1 MDQEARRQ
9 MARSI
14 EVVEDLDA
22 LEPDRR
28 FRATASILDPLTA
41 PMLTEFRREVRSR
54 FQANCPRLLCAKC
67 RKPVYV
73 SLSGVGITDHRDGR
87 DAFFAHHAGTADACE
102 WSTVSQNPRDIDR
115 QKYGGA
121 SEGIQHQRLKA
132 MLAAMLEVDPEFRD
146 VQVEHVISRPP
157 KWRKPDVSATFLDGP
172 IAFDLQLA
180 TTQLPAIVAREEFYA
195 QHGIRYVW
203 VTSTNDAVNLA
214 KQSFQDIYWNSNAQ
228 IFGVDSHA
236 EETTRASGEL
246 HLWVLSISPRFDA
259 MGLRTVWERRL
270 VPRSKIDWATL
281 TGRPVYRGADFEA
294 SVRDLIESRL
304 AEPRKCLL
312 NLVRDARQQAEAGHA
327 WDEIAAALDA
337 PPWLRAQDDRAFKA
351 IGVLATAAAGKKMDA
366 SRFPFDALT
375 SIFNDFLE
383 TKACRGWTTA
393 LQHIAAAHQNDHL
406 LSAASTQAK
415 IKRNLSEDHP
425 DLARRYAA
433 MLDIL
438 FPRSARS
445 RISGPPMEIVDVQ

>member
-28 FRATASILDPLTA
+28 FRGTTSLLDPLSA
-41 PMLTEFRREVRSR
+41 PMLAQFRRAVRLR
-54 FQANCPRLLCAKC
+54 YQANKPRLLCAKC
-67 RKPVYV
+67 SKPVYV
-73 SLSGVGITDHRDGR
+73 SLSGVGIADHRDGR
-87 DAFFAHHAGTADACE
+87 DAFFAHHAGTAEACE
-102 WSTVSQNPRDIDR
+102 WSTVSQDPRDIDR

-132 MLAAMLEVDPEFRD
+132 MLATMLEADPAFRG

-157 KWRKPDVSATFLDGP
+157 KWRKPDVSATFLEGL

-180 TTQLPAIVAREEFYA
+180 TTQFPAIIAREEFYA

-214 KQSFQDIYWNSNAQ
+214 KQAFQDIYWNNNAQ
-228 IFGVDSHA
+228 IFGVDRHA
-236 EETTRASGEL
+236 EAATRATGEL

-270 VPRSKIDWATL
+270 VPRSKVDWATP
-281 TGRPVYRGADFEA
+281 TGRPLYPGVDFEA
-294 SVRDLIESRL
+294 SVRDLIENRF
-304 AEPRKCLL
+304 AEPRKRLFT
-312 NLVRDARQQAEAGHA
+312 LVREQRRQAEAGAA

-337 PPWLRAQDDRAFKA
+337 PLWLQAQDDRAFKA
-351 IGVLATAAAGKKMDA
+351 IGVLATAAAGRKMDA
-366 SRFPFDALT
+366 SRFASEALT
-375 SIFNDFLE
+375 SIFNDLLE

-393 LQHIAAAHQNDHL
+393 LLQIAATHKNEHL
-406 LSAASTQAK
+406 LSPASTHEK

-433 MLDIL
+433 ILDIL
-438 FPRSARS
+438 FPKSARS
-445 RISGPPMEIVDVQ
+445 RLSGSPMEIVDVS

>member
-1 MDQEARRQ
+1 MDQEATRQ

-22 LEPDRR
+22 LEPGRR

-54 FQANCPRLLCAKC
+54 YQANKPRLLCAKC
-67 RKPVYV
+67 GKPVYV
-73 SLSGVGITDHRDGR
+73 SLSGVGIADHRDGR

-195 QHGIRYVW
+195 QHGIRFVW

-214 KQSFQDIYWNSNAQ
+214 KQSFQDIYWNNSAQ

-236 EETTRASGEL
+236 EAVTRASGEL
-246 HLWVLSISPRFDA
+246 HLWVLRISPQLDA

-270 VPRSKIDWATL
+270 VPRSNIDWATE
-281 TGRPVYRGADFEA
+281 TGRPAYRGADFEA
-294 SVRDLIESRL
+294 SLRDLIESRF

-312 NLVRDARQQAEAGHA
+312 NLVRDERQQADAGHA
-327 WDEIAAALDA
+327 WDEIAAALHV
-337 PPWLRAQDDRAFKA
+337 PPWLRAQDDRVFKA
-351 IGVLATAAAGKKMDA
+351 IGVLATAASGKKMDA
-366 SRFPFDALT
+366 SRFPPYALT
-375 SIFNDFLE
+375 SIFNDLLE

-406 LSAASTQAK
+406 LSAESIQAK

-445 RISGPPMEIVDVQ
+445 RISGPPMEIVDAQ